1 LTKRDLYHVIEPFV
15 VDHPLRF
22 PIISY
27 FSMFS
32 QLEMG
37 ELRSKQ
43 VLVGFSWPDFP
54 ETAKTLVDPDVLPS
68 YT

>member
-1 LTKRDLYHVIEPFV
+1 
-15 VDHPLRF
+15 
-22 PIISY
+22 
-27 FSMFS
+27 MFS